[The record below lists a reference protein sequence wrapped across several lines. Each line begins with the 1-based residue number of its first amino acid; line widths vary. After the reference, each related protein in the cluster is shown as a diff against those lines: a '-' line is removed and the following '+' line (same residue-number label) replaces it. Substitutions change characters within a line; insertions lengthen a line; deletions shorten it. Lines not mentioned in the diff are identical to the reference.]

1 MPQQPYLL
9 ADGLTCEL
17 PPDRT
22 LFRNVQASVFP
33 GDRIAL
39 VGANGVGK
47 STLLQ
52 ILAGQSKPTAGHV
65 HQNGSVDYL
74 PQISTLQQVQ
84 HQTVLDILAATS
96 EEWWNITSLLETQFH
111 TVLDLAQSIAQLS
124 GGELTKLLLSIA
136 LSQNPNV
143 LLLDEPTNHLDYQGL
158 EELRRSLQTFSGAF
172 VIVSHKPQFLDQV
185 VDTIWELTPDGL
197 SVYGGNFS
205 AYREQK
211 QTEQEA
217 RERSHEVARKQLRH
231 AQRSAMQE
239 QLRIAQSR
247 KQGRQKFL
255 SGSMDR
261 VAAGSLKRKAEA
273 TAGKQKLKHEKTVAT
288 ATQKVAETKIRT
300 TKATVIQLEEKS
312 HKHRNLLEIQGASL
326 WIEDRLLV
334 DQIHF
339 QLRYGDRV
347 AIAGTNGSGKSSL
360 IRAILGDSTEAVLK
374 SGEVLLALNL
384 SAVYLDQSYELVDRQ
399 RTVLENMQ
407 SANPSLEYQLVRQQL
422 GHFLFGDRAI
432 NKPAAALSGG
442 ELARLSLAMISVSA
456 IDLLVLDEPSNNL
469 DIATVNQ
476 MVNAVNDYEGAL
488 VVISHDID
496 FLRRIDIN
504 RAFKIHEQW
513 LQRTMY
519 LPAEVDQYY
528 RELLDA

>member
-52 ILAGQSKPTAGHV
+52 ILAGQVQPTAGHV
-65 HQNGSVDYL
+65 HQNGSVYYL

-84 HQTVLDILAATS
+84 HNTVLDLLVATS

-111 TVLDLAQSIAQLS
+111 TVLELSQPIAYLS
-124 GGELTKLLLSIA
+124 GGELTKLFLSIA

-158 EELRRSLQTFSGAF
+158 EELRRSLQAFPGAF
-172 VIVSHKPQFLDQV
+172 VIVSHKPLFLDQV
-185 VDTIWELTPDGL
+185 VQTIWELTPDEL

-217 RERSHEVARKQLRH
+217 RERSHELARKQLKQ
-231 AQRSAMQE
+231 AKASAMRE
-239 QLRIAQSR
+239 QQRAAQSQR
-247 KQGRQKFL
+247 NGRL
-255 SGSMDR
+255 NADSMPTI
-261 VAAGSLKRKAEA
+261 VAGTYKRKAEV
-273 TAGKQKLKHEKTVAT
+273 TAGKQKLKHEKAVAS
-288 ATQKVAETKIRT
+288 ATQKVAETKVKT
-300 TKATVIQLEEKS
+300 TKATVIQLEERG

-326 WIEDRLLV
+326 WIENRLLINPI
-334 DQIHF
+334 QF
-339 QLRYGDRV
+339 QLQYGDRV

-360 IRAILGDSTEAVLK
+360 ICAILGYPTEAVLK
-374 SGEVLLALNL
+374 SGEVLLAPNL

-442 ELARLSLAMISVSA
+442 ELARLALAMISVAA
-456 IDLLVLDEPSNNL
+456 IDLLILDEPSNNL
-469 DIATVNQ
+469 DIVTVNQ
-476 MVNAVNDYEGAL
+476 MVDAVNDYQGAL

-496 FLRRIDIN
+496 FLSRVDIK
-504 RAFKIHEQW
+504 RAFKIREQR
-513 LQRTMY
+513 LQETVY
-519 LPAEVDQYY
+519 LPGEIEQYY
-528 RELLDA
+528 QELLDA